1 MISSVAKILYA
12 GDVGV
17 QTGFGR
23 VAEYLIPALAK
34 DHEVHALAVN
44 NHGDPCDMQQHCK
57 IYPAMAYGNDP
68 FGSHRIADVVQ
79 QVQPD
84 LIFVVNDIWV
94 VISLFDAIKHLKES
108 IPFKFLVYT
117 PIDSY
122 GLFPELLEPVNQWD
136 GLITYT
142 QFAKEELEKMGYEKP
157 VDIVGHGTDFSK
169 FFPIEKA
176 EARKILGVPEDT
188 FIVFNGNRN
197 QPRKRID
204 LTIKGFIKFAK
215 DKPDARLWL
224 NMGKKDMGWDIVPL
238 FKRVA
243 RDEGYDSAGKLILS
257 SPHFSTHNCLSIEQ
271 LNQVYNACD
280 VGVNTCLGEGWGLV
294 NTEHSAT
301 GVAQIVPDH
310 TSLQEIFDGV
320 RRIKIES
327 WETDRNY
334 GLERGQPSPD
344 DLAAILNHYYHNREE
359 LQMAGEWCYERIH
372 EKQFTW
378 PFIQK
383 QMLKIINRFL
393 NDANGVAEFKGF
405 GTPVR
410 IG

>member
-1 MISSVAKILYA
+1 MAKILFCA
-12 GDVGV
+12 DIGV

-23 VAEYLIPALAK
+23 VSEYLIPALAK
-34 DHEVHALAVN
+34 DHEVHGLAVN
-44 NHGDPCDMQQHCK
+44 WHGDPNEMQQYCK
-57 IYPAMAYGNDP
+57 MYPAMAYGNDP
-68 FGSHRIADVVQ
+68 FGGHRIRELVTTIK
-79 QVQPD
+79 PD
-84 LIFVVNDIWV
+84 LIFVLNDIWV
-94 VISLFDAIKHLKES
+94 VINLFDQIKDLREELG
-108 IPFKFLVYT
+108 FKFIVYT

-122 GLFPELLEPVNQWD
+122 GLFPELLEPVDQWD
-136 GLITYT
+136 RLITYT
-142 QFAKEELEKMGYEKP
+142 EFAKEELRLMGYEKP
-157 VDIVGHGTDFSK
+157 IDVVGHGTDFTK
-169 FFPIEKA
+169 FFPIDKQECRKA
-176 EARKILGVPEDT
+176 LGVPEDV

-204 LTIKGFIKFAK
+204 LTIKGFVKFAK

-224 NMGKKDMGWDIVPL
+224 NMGKKDMGWDLVPL
-238 FKRVA
+238 LKRVA
-243 RDEGYDSAGKLILS
+243 RDEGYDATGKLILT

-271 LNQVYNACD
+271 LNQVYNAVD

-294 NTEHSAT
+294 NTEHAAT

-320 RRIKIES
+320 RRMKIES

-344 DLAAILNHYYHNREE
+344 DLAAILNHYYSNREE

-372 EKQFTW
+372 QEQFTW
-378 PFIQK
+378 PYIQQ
-383 QMLKIINRFL
+383 QMLQIINEEL
-393 NDANGVAEFKGF
+393 AKPAPVAEFKGF